1 MPGLSRLNGIAA
13 VLFVAL
19 LMSAAYGA
27 DDKSVML
34 VKSPTG
40 AVLRSLAVPG
50 WGQLYCHSY
59 IKALAFATAEVSI
72 IYSASFQHG
81 QMKRFQRAAENVPPE
96 LRTQPQ
102 RLIFNPYYD
111 SMRTYEG
118 FYRNSRN
125 RLIWWLAGT
134 IMLSMGD
141 AYVDAQLYGLDFS
154 PQIDNKT
161 GAVGLTVSCNF

>member
-1 MPGLSRLNGIAA
+1 MSRVSGLRAIAA
-13 VLFVAL
+13 ALLVAL
-19 LMSAAYGA
+19 LISAAYGA
-27 DDKSVML
+27 DDKPETL

-50 WGQLYCHSY
+50 WGQLYCRSY
-59 IKALAFATAEVSI
+59 VKAFAFAAAEVSI
-72 IYSASFQHG
+72 VYSASHQHD
-81 QMKRFQRAAENVPPE
+81 QMKRFQKAN
-96 LRTQPQ
+96 
-102 RLIFNPYYD
+102 NPAFTD
-111 SMRTYEG
+111 

>member
-1 MPGLSRLNGIAA
+1 MFGVSRLKSAVV
-13 VLFVAL
+13 VLFVAV
-19 LMSAAYGA
+19 LMHAAYGA
-27 DDKSVML
+27 DDKSSTPL
-34 VKSPTG
+34 KSPTG

-50 WGQLYCHSY
+50 WGQLYCRSY
-59 IKALAFATAEVSI
+59 IKAFAFATAEVSLVI
-72 IYSASFQHG
+72 SASNQHG
-81 QMKRFQRAAENVPPE
+81 QMKRFQKATDIPDKSILV
-96 LRTQPQ
+96 
-102 RLIFNPYYD
+102 D
-111 SMRTYEG
+111 

-134 IMLSMGD
+134 MLLSMGD